1 MRFARPGA
9 KIAALAVV
17 TAVAAAGCGSSNGSS
32 APSSNTNA
40 GAFGKVPPAAS
51 GPQHAGTMTWAEAP
65 GTAPTW
71 ILPITTSAAFNV
83 DDTTQF
89 SYQMWRPLYWF
100 SNGVEPTE
108 TPSMSLAEPPK
119 WSNGDKTVSVT
130 LKSGYKWSDGQPV
143 TAKDVLFFFDEI
155 KAGIKEDPS
164 NWGPY
169 SPGLGLP
176 DDVASVSTP
185 AASTIVFNLKQAVNP
200 GWFFDDQLSSLN
212 PMPSHAWAKASA
224 SGPLLDFTVPANA
237 KSIFDFLNNAS
248 KSEATYT
255 TNPLWQVVDGPYKLT
270 QFNSSSGAFT
280 MSPNPGYGGP
290 HAKQIST
297 LQAVPFTSDTA
308 EFNAVRAGSIDVGYL
323 PLTDIKQVPAVQQG
337 GYNVFG
343 YPGFSFAYVAYNFLD
358 KTGSFNKIISQLY
371 FRQAFAHLEDEQG
384 YIRAFFGGAGG
395 PAYGPIPSIPKSPY
409 VPSNAVTD
417 PYPFSVSA
425 AVALLKSHGWAV
437 HPGGTDTCAKP
448 GSGAGECGAG
458 IPAGTKLSFNLIYTT
473 APAVVGE
480 MVTDLASQAAKAG
493 ITITLKSSNF
503 NYIVTYYDNPVP
515 SGKPYINK
523 WAMEDFGG
531 FTDSTYPTT
540 LSIFNGPGS
549 LNEGTYSD
557 STADKLINA
566 SVNSSDPTAV
576 KNEASYLTKSQPG
589 LFQPNGDY
597 VAVWK
602 KTISGN
608 PASFSNQTQSYLTPE
623 YWYFTK

>member
-1 MRFARPGA
+1 MKPLARPGVR
-9 KIAALAVV
+9 IAVLAIATVF
-17 TAVAAAGCGSSNGSS
+17 AAAACGTGKSPG
-32 APSSNTNA
+32 APSTANA

-51 GPQHAGTMTWAEAP
+51 GPQHAGTVTWAEAP

-71 ILPITTSAAFNV
+71 ILPVTSSAAFNV
-83 DDTTQF
+83 NDTTQF
-89 SYQMWRPLYWF
+89 SYEMWRPLYWF

-130 LKSGYKWSDGQPV
+130 LKGSYKWSDGQPV

-169 SPGLGLP
+169 TPGLGMP

-185 AASTIVFNLKQAVNP
+185 TASTIVFNLKQAVNP

-280 MSPNPGYGGP
+280 MSPNPSYGGP

-323 PLTDIKQVPAVQQG
+323 PLTDIKQVPAVQQS

-358 KTGSFNKIISQLY
+358 KTGDFDKIISQLY
-371 FRQAFAHLEDEQG
+371 FRQVIAHLENEQG
-384 YIRAFFGGAGG
+384 YIKAFFGGAGG
-395 PAYGPIPSIPKSPY
+395 PAYGPIPSIPRSPY

-425 AVALLKSHGWAV
+425 AVALLKNHGWAV

-458 IPAGTKLSFNLIYTT
+458 IPAGTRLSFNLIYTT

-493 ITITLKSSNF
+493 ITINLRSSNF

-557 STADKLINA
+557 PTADKLINA

-597 VAVWK
+597 VVVWK

-608 PASFSNQTQSYLTPE
+608 PASFANQTQAYLTPE